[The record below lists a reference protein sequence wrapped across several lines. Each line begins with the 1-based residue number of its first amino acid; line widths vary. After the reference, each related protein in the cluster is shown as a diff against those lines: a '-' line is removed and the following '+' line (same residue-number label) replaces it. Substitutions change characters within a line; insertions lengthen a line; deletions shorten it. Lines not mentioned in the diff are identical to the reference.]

1 MQKILMK
8 NRNQIHWI
16 FKNKI
21 TKSIKK
27 LKNRN
32 KIFFLALYKKN
43 RDKKFSRK
51 LIINEG
57 EI

>member
-1 MQKILMK
+1 MK
-8 NRNQIHWI
+8 NSNKINWK

-21 TKSIKK
+21 IKLIK
-27 LKNRN
+27 TLKNRN
-32 KIFFLALYKKN
+32 KIFFLPLYKKN